1 MTAQNLFTDIFYL
14 EQVFYYLEVH
24 NANTKNIKQQRDHI

>member
-1 MTAQNLFTDIFYL
+1 MTSQNLFYL